1 MEMSNSYWSITIQVE
16 MFMGHYLAIPP
27 YAAADLVFIY
37 IIT

>member
-1 MEMSNSYWSITIQVE
+1 MAVAYRSM